1 MGKFINLLKENKLLT
16 AITAIH
22 LLVGPFLY
30 DALGFID
37 ITTRDYLRDSPDLGR
52 LFKFDSYVVFYW
64 VVTVVL
70 VFMFWLFKK

>member
-16 AITAIH
+16 AITVIH
-22 LLVGPFLY
+22 LFIGPFLY
-30 DALGFID
+30 DLLGLID
-37 ITTRDYLRDSPDLGR
+37 IGWGQHVDLT
-52 LFKFDSYVVFYW
+52 LLLDIDDDVLFYW